1 MVVALVHAIRNG
13 AVIEQRREHVLDRHH
28 HGVDALHVEEG
39 FLLAGKGSVRHVF
52 RRGGG
57 AHRKGGFRFAVG
69 ELLVSLMNFTLEL
82 GVERR
87 VDHPLADLGTGLGQ
101 LCNVVNVSLIQ

>member
-1 MVVALVHAIRNG
+1 M
-13 AVIEQRREHVLDRHH
+13 LDRHH
-28 HGVDALHVEEG
+28 YGVDALHVEEG
-39 FLLAGKGSVRHVF
+39 FLLTGKGGVRHVF

-57 AHRKGGFRFAVG
+57 AHRKGSFRFAVG

-87 VDHPLADLGTGLGQ
+87 VDHPLADLGAGLGQ
-101 LCNVVNVSLIQ
+101 LGNVVNVSLIQ